1 MTVLAKGCR
10 KNFFMFGKV
19 AFFCTF
25 APFMWYGWKGLL
37 ESLSINAERRDAMRG
52 LEVSGAAA
60 WDRTLTG
67 LLEDLPEM
75 RRKLR
80 GELMEL
86 AGKKMENKGTDPRSS
101 FEAEAIR
108 LAGRFVEKF
117 AKNWRVR
124 NDDPAYSHGRDPG
137 SGGQSP
143 A

>member
-10 KNFFMFGKV
+10 KIFLCSGKLHFFAHLLHLCGTGGKDFWRV
-19 AFFCTF
+19 LRS
-25 APFMWYGWKGLL
+25 MRKGG
-37 ESLSINAERRDAMRG
+37 MRG

-86 AGKKMENKGTDPRSS
+86 AGKEMENKGTNLRSS
-101 FEAEAIR
+101 FEAEAVW
-108 LAGRFVEKF
+108 LAEQFVEKF
-117 AKNWRVR
+117 AKKLE
-124 NDDPAYSHGRDPG
+124 GEE
-137 SGGQSP
+137 
-143 A
+143 